1 MRTPTIGT
9 AFYSPGDVPGDPKE
23 LQNYLREEFQKIA
36 AAVTALSLGHLD
48 TTTVAPTK
56 PREGDIRLASGV
68 GGWNPLGTGQAFVGY
83 RGGAWVLLG

>member
-9 AFYSPGDVPGDPKE
+9 AFYAPGDVPSDPKE
-23 LQNYLREEFQKIA
+23 LQRYLREEFQKIA

-48 TTTVAPTK
+48 ITNVAPTK
-56 PREGDIRLASGV
+56 PREGDIRLCDGTN
-68 GGWNPLGTGQAFVGY
+68 WNPLGTGQKFVGY